1 MLSLDVSVDVL
12 EKKQRVTY
20 SPVQVP
26 CTDFFFFLVGDQEQE
41 EVIRVW
47 ESKQG
52 AKQDE
57 ISQTQGFFP

>member
-1 MLSLDVSVDVL
+1 MHRFL
-12 EKKQRVTY
+12 
-20 SPVQVP
+20 
-26 CTDFFFFLVGDQEQE
+26 LVGDQEQE

-57 ISQTQGFFP
+57 ISQTQGFFHENVGWKTT